1 MGNLVQVKATTAVDL
16 IALSMWMLAGIV
28 AGVLLTFIVTVI
40 LRMFSHKHEIL
51 GLAIARVRV
60 SAYIF
65 MVFMGAGVGFEYA
78 LDDLRSLPRPPK
90 WVLTSEHVLIIL
102 VILSATLVGIRLV
115 SVVEDIARHFS
126 HNSKGGRGMRVVTQT
141 QILSRIIQAVVV
153 VCGATGI
160 IVTFPQARL
169 IAGSL
174 LASAGVLSIVAGMAS
189 QSSLSNM
196 FAGMQIAI
204 SDSLRVGDIVVVDNN
219 GQQTQATIEEI
230 TLTYIVLR
238 IWDDRR
244 IIMPSIK
251 FTQNSF
257 ENWTRRAATLMGTV
271 EIALDWSVSVGAF
284 RRQVDKLLTSTD
296 LWDGRSFSVQVT
308 DVTEN
313 KLTIRVSISARN
325 AGDLWDLRCYLREHL
340 VEWVLAEQ
348 PNAVPKTNIV
358 MANTHKLA
366 EHEEALP
373 LLEAEITELEEA
385 EILDIVEEVEDKF
398 LVDTQDKITRKAES
412 ESKTKAQQNDSLDDD
427 EKHGKTKPST
437 RTSVKDKSK
446 QEKAEQA
453 RISDLEETQIM
464 TTSQIKEQ
472 LISLAEIQ
480 TSLEED
486 EEELETS
493 IAMERLY
500 SGSPEN
506 EERAKIFEGPGEEVI
521 EEREKT
527 AQMHTRDLDDEDSL
541 EEEEGETENIDATL
555 EESLENEH
563 LQTEDVNKAESSENT
578 QSATKIDEEKL
589 GVTEE
594 ENEKI
599 TEEEIKETK

>member
-1 MGNLVQVKATTAVDL
+1 MGSIIHMEATTTAVDL
-16 IALSMWMLAGIV
+16 IALALWMAAGIFV
-28 AGVLLTFIVTVI
+28 GVLVTFIFTVI

-51 GLAIARVRV
+51 GLAVTRVRI

-65 MVFMGAGVGFEYA
+65 MIFMGAGVGFEYA
-78 LDDLRSLPRPPK
+78 LDDLRNLPRPPK
-90 WVLTSEHVLIIL
+90 WVLTSEHVLLIL
-102 VILSATLVGIRLV
+102 IILSATIVGIRLV
-115 SVVEDIARHFS
+115 GVVEDVARHFS
-126 HNSKGGRGMRVVTQT
+126 HDSKGGRGMRVVTQT
-141 QILSRIIQAVVV
+141 QILSRIVQAVVV

-160 IVTFPQARL
+160 IITFPQARL
-169 IAGSL
+169 IAGSI

-271 EIALDWSVSVGAF
+271 DIALDWSVSVSGF

-308 DVTEN
+308 DVTDN
-313 KLTIRVSISARN
+313 KMTIRVSISARN

-340 VEWVLAEQ
+340 VEWVLTEQ

-358 MANTHKLA
+358 MANTHQ
-366 EHEEALP
+366 
-373 LLEAEITELEEA
+373 LLEINERALLPEA
-385 EILDIVEEVEDKF
+385 EVTEVEEGEYIELADEVEDKF
-398 LVDTQDKITRKAES
+398 LVDTKDKLHRKAES
-412 ESKTKAQQNDSLDDD
+412 EAKVEDKQDTTKA
-427 EKHGKTKPST
+427 KTETKTEEDKLQVP
-437 RTSVKDKSK
+437 RTSVKDKGK
-446 QEKAEQA
+446 QDKADKA
-453 RISDLEETQIM
+453 HIADLEETQIM
-464 TTSQIKEQ
+464 TTSQIRDQ

-480 TSLEED
+480 TSLEE
-486 EEELETS
+486 EEQTETS

-506 EERAKIFEGPGEEVI
+506 EERAKIFDGPGEEVI
-521 EEREKT
+521 EEREKS
-527 AQMHTRDLDDEDSL
+527 AQLHTRELDELDEDSNYNEDVQEDTQNVDL
-541 EEEEGETENIDATL
+541 ETENTDEDIQLDETQPMEKISKPTSQDADT
-555 EESLENEH
+555 S
-563 LQTEDVNKAESSENT
+563 
-578 QSATKIDEEKL
+578 DEK
-589 GVTEE
+589 TEE
-594 ENEKI
+594 EQK
-599 TEEEIKETK
+599 EEYQI